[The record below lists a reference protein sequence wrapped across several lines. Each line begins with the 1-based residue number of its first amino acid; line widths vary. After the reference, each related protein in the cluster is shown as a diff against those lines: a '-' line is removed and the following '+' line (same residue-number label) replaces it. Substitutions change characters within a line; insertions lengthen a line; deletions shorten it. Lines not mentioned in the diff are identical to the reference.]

1 MSDRPWAGRTLHLVG
16 LGGAGMS
23 GYARV
28 ATALG
33 ARVSG
38 SDRAGSPALA
48 ALREPGVEAHVGD
61 DAATAPP
68 GDGVEVYHST
78 AIPPANPERAAAHEG
93 GIPDRPRA
101 ELLQEISRLKQTLP
115 VHGAR
120 RRARKG
126 ADDVDGRARP
136 AAVRDGAGVPHG
148 RRAAHDRAQRR
159 LGRRRL
165 A

>member
-28 ATALG
+28 ATPLG

-38 SDRAGSPALA
+38 SHRADSPALA
-48 ALREPGVEAHVGD
+48 ALRELGVEGHVGH
-61 DAATAPP
+61 DADNDPP

-78 AIPPANPERAAAHEG
+78 AIPLHNPERAAAHER

-101 ELLQEISRLKQTLP
+101 DLLEQISRLKRTIA
-115 VHGAR
+115 VAGAHGKTTTTSMVAH
-120 RRARKG
+120 ALLACGMEPAYLIGG
-126 ADDVDGRARP
+126 ALR
-136 AAVRDGAGVPHG
+136 
-148 RRAAHDRAQRR
+148 
-159 LGRRRL
+159 
-165 A
+165 